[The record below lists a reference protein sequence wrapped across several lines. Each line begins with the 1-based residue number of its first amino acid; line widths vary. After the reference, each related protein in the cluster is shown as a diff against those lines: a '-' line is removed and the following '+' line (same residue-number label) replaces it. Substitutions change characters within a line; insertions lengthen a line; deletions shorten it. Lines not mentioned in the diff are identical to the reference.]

1 MLTITVS
8 VGFSFKNSAVSQSM
22 SSKSSVPLDSSFSLR
37 HSYKKMYRFEFVM
50 TQYKPYI
57 EDGTSSGQQLIFYG
71 HILAAK
77 YPRRRSGCESCR
89 AVVSSGNTYH

>member
-37 HSYKKMYRFEFVM
+37 HLIKKMYRFEFVM

-57 EDGTSSGQQLIFYG
+57 EESRSGQQLIFYG
-71 HILAAK
+71 HILTAK